1 MRLKRDCKRGRKD
14 MDPINI
20 LYLVCSVIGA
30 GLFVVAAFYEVQII
44 KKLDQLKKA
53 NKWKI
58 ALGLTLFF
66 FVGYIVSVVGVL
78 DNNIVLLQIFNALVY
93 LFGAIFLLLVI
104 MISFRTYSVIFDVAE
119 HQIER
124 DLTLEH

>member
-1 MRLKRDCKRGRKD
+1 
-14 MDPINI
+14 MDPIN
-20 LYLVCSVIGA
+20 LLSLVCSIIGA
-30 GLFVVAAFYEVQII
+30 GLFVVAASYEVQII

-58 ALGLTLFF
+58 ALGLTMFF
-66 FVGYIVSVVGVL
+66 FIGYIVSIIGVL
-78 DNNIVLLQIFNALVY
+78 DENMLLLQVFNALVY
-93 LFGAIFLLLVI
+93 LFGAVFLLLVI

>member
-1 MRLKRDCKRGRKD
+1 
-14 MDPINI
+14 MDPINL
-20 LYLVCSVIGA
+20 LYLVCSIIGA